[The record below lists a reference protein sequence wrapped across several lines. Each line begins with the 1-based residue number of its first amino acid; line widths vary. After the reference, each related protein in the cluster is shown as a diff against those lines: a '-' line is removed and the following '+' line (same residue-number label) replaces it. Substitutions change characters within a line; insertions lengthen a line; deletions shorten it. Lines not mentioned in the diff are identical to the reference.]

1 MQLLGRSI
9 DLNSLLSQRLG
20 SNMLKAIDTAI
31 HVFES
36 RNLCGVVV
44 STRTH
49 SVAMPNSVARA
60 KSVTM
65 ATTVTIATV
74 YCTFTEKNYVKL

>member
-44 STRTH
+44 STR
-49 SVAMPNSVARA
+49 MRSVARA
-60 KSVTM
+60 NSVTM
-65 ATTVTIATV
+65 ATTVTIAIV
-74 YCTFTEKNYVKL
+74 YYTFTEKKYVKL